1 MAEANKEQ
9 QTVQHENTLT
19 FENRVLEKI
28 ANYSVKNIEG
38 ILELKGNITS
48 GVKSL
53 FNREDA
59 TQGVSAEVG
68 KKEVALDIEIVAEY
82 GKNIPHAFDQAIAQI
97 TQNVAQMT
105 GLDVV
110 EVNMHVSDIQTR
122 IDYEKSRT
130 EDQPRT
136 EEALSLA
143 YSNGEYLD
151 SSRVQ

>member
-1 MAEANKEQ
+1 MAEASIEQ
-9 QTVQHENTLT
+9 QNVKHENSLT

-48 GVKSL
+48 SVKSL
-53 FNREDA
+53 FSREDT

-82 GKNIPHAFDQAIAQI
+82 GKDIPNAFKQAIEQI
-97 TQNVAQMT
+97 TKNVALMT

-110 EVNMHVSDIQTR
+110 EVNMNVSDIQTR
-122 IDYEKSRT
+122 ADYEKSRT
-130 EDQPRT
+130 EDQRRA
-136 EEALSLA
+136 EEELRGA
-143 YSNGEYLD
+143 YGRSEYLEG
-151 SSRVQ
+151 SRVQ

>member
-9 QTVQHENTLT
+9 HIVQHENTLT

-48 GVKSL
+48 GVRSL

-122 IDYEKSRT
+122 TDYEKSRT
-130 EDQPRT
+130 EDQRRA

-151 SSRVQ
+151 GSRVQ